1 MHITRFRHGWQL
13 VKHVA
18 DIALNRI
25 LSDYIKS
32 ERENLVRGLTH
43 VESTSNDSLTE
54 VGTILLIVDH
64 HDGRV
69 FCDSH
74 CLTLNITDLPAATF
88 LQIVKQ
94 ELILVENDY
103 SFDHLFALFD
113 LKAVVFFRG
122 SRERCAL
129 TIHILLIVGFNGL
142 SYGFGGCSSS
152 TSSYRSRLGLG
163 SRLGLCRNNFYTV
176 FTFFSRHLSN
186 YLHFY
191 RYENIEFL
199 FDESST
205 RGFGVL
211 GFWGI
216 WLYVGSGEHS
226 V

>member
-88 LQIVKQ
+88 L
-94 ELILVENDY
+94 
-103 SFDHLFALFD
+103 
-113 LKAVVFFRG
+113 
-122 SRERCAL
+122 
-129 TIHILLIVGFNGL
+129 
-142 SYGFGGCSSS
+142 
-152 TSSYRSRLGLG
+152 
-163 SRLGLCRNNFYTV
+163 
-176 FTFFSRHLSN
+176 
-186 YLHFY
+186 
-191 RYENIEFL
+191 
-199 FDESST
+199 
-205 RGFGVL
+205 
-211 GFWGI
+211 
-216 WLYVGSGEHS
+216 
-226 V
+226 